1 MSRHASDQRLSQICT
16 INSVA
21 CLDCLIFCLKD
32 LPDKAFRY
40 QRYICIKCMQVF
52 RYMRGN
58 REVERGYGYYIIYF
72 RPCSGGHPRMQV
84 FGGISMIINLR
95 GLAFDN
101 ISHFGTLRVPR
112 YGLLLSLP
120 RCSAGTIYMFEVWA
134 ALLLL
139 YTIIF
144 HIWIS
149 IVFCF
154 CGGRLPMERRGV
166 YFFISFISFILFI
179 SLLYLFVSFSR
190 SKLRMVWC
198 KSRTHT

>member
-1 MSRHASDQRLSQICT
+1 
-16 INSVA
+16 
-21 CLDCLIFCLKD
+21 
-32 LPDKAFRY
+32 
-40 QRYICIKCMQVF
+40 
-52 RYMRGN
+52 
-58 REVERGYGYYIIYF
+58 
-72 RPCSGGHPRMQV
+72 MQV

-154 CGGRLPMERRGV
+154 CGGRLPMERRSV

-179 SLLYLFVSFSR
+179 SLLYLFVTFSR

-198 KSRTHT
+198 KSRVHT